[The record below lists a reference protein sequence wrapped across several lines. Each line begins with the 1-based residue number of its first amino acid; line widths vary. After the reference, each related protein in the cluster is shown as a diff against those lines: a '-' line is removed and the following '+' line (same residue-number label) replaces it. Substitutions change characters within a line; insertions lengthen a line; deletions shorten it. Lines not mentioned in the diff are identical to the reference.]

1 LNDIARET
9 SQTGD
14 ILWAVAC
21 TDAAAIL
28 IEIPIDHV
36 VTAILDCPVTAIQ
49 FENALW
55 ACLFWRAARYP
66 QSDFVSNF
74 SSFFIKGLP
83 LDQEH
88 LPDMWEIE
96 VFIQRCTAPDAAGF
110 NPAVIRRRD
119 FDKIRFLPILE
130 K

>member
-36 VTAILDCPVTAIQ
+36 VTAMVSRPRELPPQPLA
-49 FENALW
+49 E
-55 ACLFWRAARYP
+55 RYVNL
-66 QSDFVSNF
+66 S
-74 SSFFIKGLP
+74 I
-83 LDQEH
+83 H
-88 LPDMWEIE
+88 
-96 VFIQRCTAPDAAGF
+96 TAPIKQTDQPFPAASGQI
-110 NPAVIRRRD
+110 NGDTASLSLPGIAMLVSYVSAVT
-119 FDKIRFLPILE
+119 
-130 K
+130 